1 VLPSDVGADDKEEEP
16 SEIGLLAW
24 TGVVGRDEPLPG
36 GKDEVGIED
45 RYVTCSLARR
55 YVCMGNST
63 LESHGGIVL
72 SCN

>member
-1 VLPSDVGADDKEEEP
+1 MLPSDAGADDKEEEP

-45 RYVTCSLARR
+45 CSLARR

-63 LESHGGIVL
+63 LESYDGIVL
-72 SCN
+72 SRN